1 MQNATLSY
9 SDMMAL
15 SVRPLAQHS
24 AIMLKSDKTPCL
36 LVVFWGETK
45 GKAALCRFQIV
56 KTCCGA
62 VFVIL
67 AGGWGE
73 NF

>member
-1 MQNATLSY
+1 
-9 SDMMAL
+9 
-15 SVRPLAQHS
+15 
-24 AIMLKSDKTPCL
+24 MLKSDKTPCL

-73 NF
+73 NLWIFLTIYHMVIMAPKNILDLKLK